1 MSVIDKLASSLN
13 DRNEV
18 PNQELANN
26 YSKQKSE
33 EELIENPNN
42 KSKDIQNDCIKVY
55 EVSEI
60 SAALIADY
68 ANNFIALLDH
78 KNNRLQWGA
87 MTVIMFC

>member
-1 MSVIDKLASSLN
+1 M
-13 DRNEV
+13 
-18 PNQELANN
+18 
-26 YSKQKSE
+26 
-33 EELIENPNN
+33 
-42 KSKDIQNDCIKVY
+42 QNDCIKVY